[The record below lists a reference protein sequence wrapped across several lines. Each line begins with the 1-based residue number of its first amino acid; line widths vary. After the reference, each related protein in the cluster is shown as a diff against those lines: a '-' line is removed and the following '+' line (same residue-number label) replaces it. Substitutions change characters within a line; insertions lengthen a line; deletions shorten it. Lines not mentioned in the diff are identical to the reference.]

1 MVSMTSRNPETESND
16 PDIRMAYQS
25 VTLQGSLNWF
35 ILTYGKWSPALKL
48 FAAGSHG
55 LPELKQCIAQSEQ
68 SIFFAFMRILVD
80 SISCFATITYIPEGT
95 SGLRRART
103 SVAARTVQSWFKGP
117 QATLTISHLDEL
129 TVNAIRDAMP
139 VSPVRPVTIARTS
152 SEAPYREKILPYAPA
167 PAPAPAPAAP
177 VTRTVSEPVTYLSMR
192 GPPNFVDPAMR
203 TELREAA
210 RRASEAEERA
220 AVREEAARQARIKWL
235 REEEAR
241 KAAEEEE
248 ERRAQLQ
255 RDLAHSAAMRMAREE
270 EERAEEE
277 RRERERAERRQR
289 DAERR
294 AEVAR
299 KLEEQRLAEVRRL
312 EDLARAEEELKRK
325 AMERRDA
332 ARFVGAKRRRESRL
346 AGESL
351 LLSGWV
357 TVQNSGSV
365 AWRRRYFQLT
375 DTLIRFYTKE
385 KDITGAPLD
394 VVLLKDAKPCVKEW
408 YEGFEELRAIP
419 HSFALILGNS
429 ESSMMFFSDTNT
441 EKDLLSGLLMTC
453 P

>member
-1 MVSMTSRNPETESND
+1 MVSMTSRNPETESTD

-25 VTLQGSLNWF
+25 VTLQGSLNWL

-68 SIFFAFMRILVD
+68 SIFFAFLRIFVD

-129 TVNAIRDAMP
+129 TVSVIREAMP

-152 SEAPYREKILPYAPA
+152 SEAHNREKILPHAP
-167 PAPAPAPAAP
+167 AP
-177 VTRTVSEPVTYLSMR
+177 VTRTASEPVTYLSMR
-192 GPPNFVDPAMR
+192 GPPNFGDPAMR

-210 RRASEAEERA
+210 RRASEAEERT

-241 KAAEEEE
+241 KAAEDEE
-248 ERRAQLQ
+248 ERREQLE
-255 RDLAHSAAMRMAREE
+255 RDLARSAAVRMAREE

-277 RRERERAERRQR
+277 KRERERVERRQR

-294 AEVAR
+294 AEMAR
-299 KLEEQRLAEVRRL
+299 KLEEQRLEEVRRL
-312 EDLARAEEELKRK
+312 EEIARSEEELKRK
-325 AMERRDA
+325 AMQKRDA
-332 ARFVGAKRRRESRL
+332 ARVAGAKRRRESRL

-375 DTLIRFYTKE
+375 DNLMRFYKKD
-385 KDITGAPLD
+385 KDITSAPLD

-419 HSFALILGNS
+419 HSFALILGNGK
-429 ESSMMFFSDTNT
+429 SSMMFFSDTNT

>member
-1 MVSMTSRNPETESND
+1 VYD
-16 PDIRMAYQS
+16 
-25 VTLQGSLNWF
+25 VTLSS
-35 ILTYGKWSPALKL
+35 I
-48 FAAGSHG
+48 H
-55 LPELKQCIAQSEQ
+55 AQ
-68 SIFFAFMRILVD
+68 
-80 SISCFATITYIPEGT
+80 
-95 SGLRRART
+95 
-103 SVAARTVQSWFKGP
+103 GP

-152 SEAPYREKILPYAPA
+152 SEAPYREKFLPHAPATFNLPSYPPA
-167 PAPAPAPAAP
+167 PAPAPAP

-192 GPPNFVDPAMR
+192 GPPNFGDPAMR

-255 RDLAHSAAMRMAREE
+255 RDLAHSAAVRMAREE

-277 RRERERAERRQR
+277 RRSHERAERRQK

-312 EDLARAEEELKRK
+312 EELATAEEELKRK
-325 AMERRDA
+325 AMERRNT
-332 ARFVGAKRRRESRL
+332 ARAVGVKRRRESRL

-375 DTLIRFYTKE
+375 DTLMRFYSKE
-385 KDITGAPLD
+385 KVSSLQTAHQAHTLNGRQDITGAPLD

-419 HSFALILGNS
+419 HSFALILRNG
-429 ESSMMFFSDTNT
+429 ESSMMFFSDSNT
-441 EKDLLSGLLMTC
+441 EKVRLTV
-453 P
+453 